1 MDDIKSRLT
10 GETPKIASKEDV
22 EMADICGISLDELYE
37 GDYKTCSICL
47 LPYTGH
53 GHNARPVSD
62 GLCCSACDQSHVMT
76 ARLATLGMRE
86 NEVGPA
92 LEIIRHANAIHAQ
105 LADFLQRTG
114 QTPSDASLRRFVEW
128 RESQNQ
134 EQTDSE

>member
-22 EMADICGISLDELYE
+22 EMADICGISLDECE
-37 GDYKTCSICL
+37 GDYKTCSIVFPL
-47 LPYTGH
+47 MGMDTM
-53 GHNARPVSD
+53 RPVSD

-92 LEIIRHANAIHAQ
+92 LKSFVMRMQCQ
-105 LADFLQRTG
+105 LADFLRERDKVP
-114 QTPSDASLRRFVEW
+114 QTSH
-128 RESQNQ
+128 
-134 EQTDSE
+134 